1 MTLHRDIHPG
11 PPRSYDGR
19 RTTSTIFES
28 FPCELSPAIL
38 KVSATLF
45 LRNLQCPLSSKN
57 PTSYFLS
64 FCLLQIDPKSGISP
78 VADQRLQYTVPKLWK
93 KLKHARKQAGW
104 LFKRNLPGFFPD
116 KLISFFISFFF
127 SPFLFFPFDRSTI
140 RQASLQLG
148 AGRNR
153 ASYIFEF

>member
-64 FCLLQIDPKSGISP
+64 VKLIKNPAFRPSQIN
-78 VADQRLQYTVPKLWK
+78 AYNTVHKLWK

>member
-1 MTLHRDIHPG
+1 MSLHRDIHLG
-11 PPRSYDGR
+11 PRRSYDGR

-38 KVSATLF
+38 KVSTTLF

-64 FCLLQIDPKSGISP
+64 VKLIQNPAFRPSQIN
-78 VADQRLQYTVPKLWK
+78 AYNTVHKLWK

-104 LFKRNLPGFFPD
+104 LFKRNLPGFFPN
-116 KLISFFISFFF
+116 KLISFLFPSFSLHFF
-127 SPFLFFPFDRSTI
+127 SFLLIDRQFG
-140 RQASLQLG
+140 RLPLQG
-148 AGRNR
+148 VGRNR